1 MALATASIAAA
12 GSSSAFAAV
21 HHSRAA
27 SPPIHARKAVTGLY
41 VSGYAPA
48 QFPQAYALDRLAC
61 SSHAAHP
68 CGSGQTVGIID
79 AYDDPTVEADLQTFD
94 AEFGLAA
101 CTIATGCLTVAT
113 PRALPP
119 ADPTWAGEVSL
130 DVQWVHAIAPG
141 ALILLVESIDRYS
154 DNLLAAVDYAV
165 NHGASVVSMSWGG
178 AETSDETA
186 DDSHF
191 RASGVSFVAA
201 SGDKGS
207 GTQYP
212 AASPYVIGVGGTSLP
227 LDASGA
233 LTGPETAWG
242 GRGGGG
248 GREETPTG
256 VPAELRDPR
265 ALRHHPHGRP
275 AGHPT

>member
-1 MALATASIAAA
+1 MALATTLVAAA

-27 SPPIHARKAVTGLY
+27 SPPIHARKAAMALY
-41 VSGYAPA
+41 VSGYAPT
-48 QFPQAYALDRLAC
+48 QFLHAYALDQLAC
-61 SSHAAHP
+61 SGDVAYP

-94 AEFGLAA
+94 AQFGLPA
-101 CTIATGCLTVAT
+101 CTLANGCLTKAT
-113 PRALPP
+113 PQGIPP
-119 ADPTWAGEVSL
+119 TDAGWAREISL

-141 ALILLVESIDRYS
+141 ARILLVESVDRYTDS
-154 DNLLAAVDYAV
+154 LLAAVDYAV
-165 NHGASVVSMSWGG
+165 LNGASVVSMSWG
-178 AETSDETA
+178 APEASDETT

-227 LDASGA
+227 L
-233 LTGPETAWG
+233 
-242 GRGGGG
+242 
-248 GREETPTG
+248 
-256 VPAELRDPR
+256 
-265 ALRHHPHGRP
+265 
-275 AGHPT
+275 

>member
-1 MALATASIAAA
+1 MALATAFIATA

-27 SPPIHARKAVTGLY
+27 SPPIHARKAATALY

-48 QFPQAYALDRLAC
+48 QFLHAYALDRLAC
-61 SSHAAHP
+61 SSDAAHP
-68 CGSGQTVGIID
+68 CGSGKTVGIHAASAD
-79 AYDDPTVEADLQTFD
+79 TTVEAALQTFD
-94 AEFGLAA
+94 AQFGLAT
-101 CTIATGCLTVAT
+101 CTIANGCLTVAT
-113 PRALPP
+113 PQGLPP

-141 ALILLVESIDRYS
+141 ARILLVESIDRYS

-165 NHGASVVSMSWGG
+165 SRGASVVSMSWGG

-233 LTGPETAWG
+233 LTGPEVAWSG
-242 GRGGGG
+242 SGGGASG
-248 GREETPTG
+248 YGTQ
-256 VPAELRDPR
+256 PAFQAKLRICR
-265 ALRHHPHGRP
+265 ALRRVPD
-275 AGHPT
+275 A